1 MKNEK
6 IEQELRGWFT
16 QMLEKYTWLSIK
28 FEYNSRR
35 GCFMVSFSPESIINQ
50 DEEFCKEA
58 LAFEEKLDEEY
69 RDEAPLFCDGDSLFK
84 LSSDAEILSRNQ
96 ASISFKKVNDESSI
110 KWMNFDFTNMFEQ
123 KSQQYFATEVS
134 PNESHYN
141 NNIAA

>member
-1 MKNEK
+1 M
-6 IEQELRGWFT
+6 
-16 QMLEKYTWLSIK
+16 
-28 FEYNSRR
+28 
-35 GCFMVSFSPESIINQ
+35 
-50 DEEFCKEA
+50 
-58 LAFEEKLDEEY
+58 
-69 RDEAPLFCDGDSLFK
+69 FCDGESLFK

>member
-58 LAFEEKLDEEY
+58 LAFEEKLDE
-69 RDEAPLFCDGDSLFK
+69 
-84 LSSDAEILSRNQ
+84 
-96 ASISFKKVNDESSI
+96 
-110 KWMNFDFTNMFEQ
+110 
-123 KSQQYFATEVS
+123 
-134 PNESHYN
+134 
-141 NNIAA
+141 

>member
-1 MKNEK
+1 MKNER

-16 QMLEKYTWLSIK
+16 QMLEKHTWLSIK

-69 RDEAPLFCDGDSLFK
+69 NSGVKTIALLLK
-84 LSSDAEILSRNQ
+84 SRRTYQ
-96 ASISFKKVNDESSI
+96 
-110 KWMNFDFTNMFEQ
+110 T
-123 KSQQYFATEVS
+123 YRTC
-134 PNESHYN
+134 
-141 NNIAA
+141 